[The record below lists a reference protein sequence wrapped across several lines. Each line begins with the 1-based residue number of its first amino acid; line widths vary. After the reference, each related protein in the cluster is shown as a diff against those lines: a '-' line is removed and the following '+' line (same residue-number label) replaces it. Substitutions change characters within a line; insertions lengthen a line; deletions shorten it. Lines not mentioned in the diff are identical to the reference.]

1 MKSSSDGTSADA
13 ARVHAGADQR
23 SCPTPEATPEADA
36 GSDAA
41 DGTAACPVDHGRKRS
56 ADHAAAGAR
65 AAGNRRNGNGQARL
79 GAWRQEPRPRRPAG

>member
-1 MKSSSDGTSADA
+1 MIRDYQTGGRLVAMTGDGTNDAPALAQAD
-13 ARVHAGADQR
+13 V
-23 SCPTPEATPEADA
+23 
-36 GSDAA
+36 
-41 DGTAACPVDHGRKRS
+41 GTAACPVDHGRKRS